1 MSELPVTQDSHPS
14 DQAELMLLRRSHTLL
29 SNFSRCLNGMFYQYR
44 RYPDGR
50 FCLPY
55 ASDAVEEFFGVKA
68 DSLREDASILFAR
81 IHPEDLPKM
90 IAGVRLSFA
99 DLTPW
104 HQEYRI
110 ISPDKAD
117 RWVVGDA
124 TPERL
129 PDGSVLWHGFLSDN
143 TERKLTEQRLLA
155 AERQRRLV
163 LKASNQGLYDINLQT
178 GVGNFSPE
186 YTRMIGYLQSDFPS
200 PQQFW
205 DYFWGSAV
213 HPDDVQNLKQ
223 AYKAHAKSLGNSD
236 YHAEFRQKNRAG
248 EWRWI
253 MSIGSIVE
261 WDGKGKPLR
270 MVGTHID
277 ITERKQTEEM
287 LRQNQELLETN
298 KNRYKELAREL
309 EILITNAPV
318 GIMFVS
324 DGVIVRANKALA
336 ELCRFPD
343 PRAMIGVETTFLY
356 QGREDYQAF
365 GERVTPGLLADEPV
379 ELEWELRRFNG
390 ERFIGRVAGR
400 ALPTE
405 SYVRGAVWMIEDVT
419 EQRMTLDAL
428 RTSEQRLQRLM
439 NSSLIGIIQGND
451 TGQIL
456 DVNDVFIQFSGYD
469 RDFLLTEEKN
479 AWDTLLSPQDLK
491 ICQQAYRE
499 LINTGTTA
507 PFEIMLQQGEN
518 IGLPILVGLSHLEN
532 SEREWVAFAMDISDR
547 LRMNRLK
554 TEFISVVSHE
564 LRTPLTSIRGSLSLL
579 ESGVS
584 GTLPKQAEHLI
595 RIAHNNSK
603 RLITLVND
611 ILDMDKLASGKMI
624 FKSEPLDLVALVQ
637 TAIESNMSYAAS
649 LKVSLVLDNHPQQAW
664 ILADHDRLMQVMA
677 NLISNAAKFSRE
689 GQVVLLRVM
698 GKGPRYR
705 VEVRDKGA
713 GIAPEFQEHL
723 FEPFTQADGTDTRQK
738 GGTGLGL
745 SITKAMLEKMHGQI
759 GFASALGEGTTFWFE
774 FDVYR

>member
-1 MSELPVTQDSHPS
+1 MSEHPAIDTTLKS
-14 DQAELMLLRRSHTLL
+14 EEIELALLQRSHALL
-29 SNFSRCLNGMFYQYR
+29 NNFSRCLPGMFYQYR

-50 FCLPY
+50 FCFPY
-55 ASDAVEEFFGVKA
+55 ASDAVEAFFGVKA
-68 DSLREDASILFAR
+68 EQLREDASILFSK
-81 IHPEDLPKM
+81 IHPEDLPKI
-90 IAGVRLSFA
+90 IAGVRKSFA
-99 DLTPW
+99 ELSPW

-110 ISPDKAD
+110 ISAEQQD
-117 RWVVGDA
+117 RWVVGNA
-124 TPERL
+124 SPEQL
-129 PDGSVLWHGFLSDN
+129 PDGSVLWHGFLTDN
-143 TERKLTEQRLLA
+143 TERKLTEQRLQA

-163 LKASNQGLYDINLQT
+163 MKASNQGLYDINLKT
-178 GVGNFSPE
+178 GEGNFSPE
-186 YTRMIGYLQSDFPS
+186 YIQMLGFAPADFAH

-205 DYFWGSAV
+205 DYFWGTGV
-213 HPDDVQNLKQ
+213 HPDDVENLKN
-223 AYKAHAKSLGNSD
+223 AFRAHAKSLGNTD
-236 YHAEFRQKNRAG
+236 YHAEFRQKNKAG

-253 MSIGSIVE
+253 MSLGSIVE
-261 WDGKGKPLR
+261 WDKKGKPLR

-287 LRQNQELLETN
+287 LRINQELLEAS
-298 KNRYKELAREL
+298 KNRYKELVREL

-343 PRAMIGVETTFLY
+343 VQAMIGVKTTFLY
-356 QGREDYQAF
+356 QGPEDYSAF
-365 GERVTPGLLADEPV
+365 GERVTMSLQADEPV
-379 ELEWELRRFNG
+379 ELEWQLRRFNG
-390 ERFIGRVAGR
+390 ESFIGRVAGR

-419 EQRMTLDAL
+419 EQRTTLDAL

-439 NSSLIGIIQGND
+439 NSSLIGIIQGNEA
-451 TGQIL
+451 GQIL
-456 DVNDVFIQFSGYD
+456 DVNDVFTQFSGYARND
-469 RDFLLTEEKN
+469 LLTQSNVWE
-479 AWDTLLSPQDLK
+479 TLLSSQDLK
-491 ICQQAYRE
+491 ICQQAYDE
-499 LINTGTTA
+499 LIRSGTTV
-507 PFEIMLQQGEN
+507 PFEIMLKQGEN
-518 IGLPILVGLSHLEN
+518 TGVPILVGLSHLEN

-584 GTLPKQAEHLI
+584 GALPKQAEHLI

-624 FKSEPLDLVALVQ
+624 FKSDPVDLVVLVQ

-649 LKVSLVLDNHPQQAW
+649 LKVNLVLDHHPQQAW
-664 ILADHDRLMQVMA
+664 ILADQDRLMQVMA

-689 GQVVLLRVM
+689 GGVVLLRVL

-705 VEVRDKGA
+705 VEVRDRGA
-713 GIAPEFQEHL
+713 GIALEFQEHL

-759 GFASALGEGTTFWFE
+759 GFVSAPGEGTTFWFE